1 MPIGP
6 LIEQELH
13 RIFRAT
19 PHPYLVLT
27 PDFFIVGAN
36 TAYLESTFTDW
47 AEIERRYVFEVF
59 PDNPELLDAANGVKN
74 LGASLCFVT
83 EQREPH
89 HMPIQRY
96 DVRGRNRLFVKRYWK
111 PANYP
116 VFDEHRRVV
125 YILHHV
131 ESVAKALPAEP
142 RKDSDLNR
150 AAPIAQAEYCAE
162 RARSCQSEQ
171 ARMFWL
177 ELEGSYRE
185 LEIFRSSIAAD
196 RWMRRKGFW
205 SSQ

>member
-6 LIEQELH
+6 LLEQELH
-13 RIFRAT
+13 RIFRET

-36 TAYLESTFTDW
+36 TAYLARTYSDW
-47 AEIERRYVFEVF
+47 SEIERRYVFEVF
-59 PDNPELLDAANGVKN
+59 PDNPELFDADGVQN
-74 LGASLCFVT
+74 LGASLGFVT

-89 HMPIQRY
+89 SMPIQRY
-96 DVRGRNRLFVKRYWK
+96 DVRGRDRLFVERYWK

-116 VFDEHRRVV
+116 IFDEQGRIVH
-125 YILHHV
+125 ILHHV
-131 ESVAKALPAEP
+131 ESVTKVLPAEP

-150 AAPIAQAEYCAE
+150 AAPVAQAEYCAE